1 MGKSIS
7 SLNKSRCH
15 KATKENYFILESD
28 NNDNKD
34 NMKEPLK
41 YYLPNFI
48 KDTDL
53 MVMIHFLGRYLFQ
66 SIHSA
71 PIEEKLANEHCKVL
85 DVG

>member
-7 SLNKSRCH
+7 SLKKSSKKIKKKH
-15 KATKENYFILESD
+15 SFLESD
-28 NNDNKD
+28 SNDNKS

>member
-7 SLNKSRCH
+7 SLKKSRKKIKKKH
-15 KATKENYFILESD
+15 SFLESD
-28 NNDNKD
+28 SNDNKS